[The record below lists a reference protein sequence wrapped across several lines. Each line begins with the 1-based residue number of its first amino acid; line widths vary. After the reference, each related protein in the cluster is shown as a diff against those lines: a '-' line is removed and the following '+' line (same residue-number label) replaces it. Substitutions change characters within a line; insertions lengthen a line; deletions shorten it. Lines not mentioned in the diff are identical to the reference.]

1 MVNIDLTKEFVLK
14 EFADILGIEDPTNE
28 NIENTSK
35 ERSAENGN

>member
-1 MVNIDLTKEFVLK
+1 MINVDLTKEFVLR
-14 EFADILGIEDPTNE
+14 EYADILGIENPTNE